1 VGWVKRRGDKD
12 GGVDKG
18 RSDKAFVSPGSS
30 IPGAGCTACLMEKKR
45 VRGKQRIFMA
55 ISKGILHVDATMTAV
70 DVLHPRP
77 STSLR
82 SPDTPPNVH
91 LPYTYQLHLPTPTVS
106 PSLPYYQTQVVISVL
121 LSAKLLL
128 FSLRD
133 VQSPIEKETN
143 PSQPSSSAEKY
154 PKTHRK
160 TKKLG
165 IDYMANPTKN
175 PSLSLEPLKE
185 FT

>member
-18 RSDKAFVSPGSS
+18 RSDKTFVSPGSS

-55 ISKGILHVDATMTAV
+55 ISKDILHVSATMIAV

-82 SPDTPPNVH
+82 SLNTPPNVH
-91 LPYTYQLHLPTPTVS
+91 LPYTYQLHLPTPTIS
-106 PSLPYYQTQVVISVL
+106 PSLPYHQTQVVISVL

-128 FSLRD
+128 FSLED
-133 VQSPIEKETN
+133 FQSPIEKETN
-143 PSQPSSSAEKY
+143 PSQPSSSAKKY
-154 PKTHRK
+154 IQKLIGKPKSSAST
-160 TKKLG
+160 TW
-165 IDYMANPTKN
+165 PTLRRI
-175 PSLSLEPLKE
+175 PH
-185 FT
+185 

>member
-1 VGWVKRRGDKD
+1 
-12 GGVDKG
+12 
-18 RSDKAFVSPGSS
+18 
-30 IPGAGCTACLMEKKR
+30 MEKKR